1 VGRTPWNQSGRAINP
16 YSKTDWEGTG
26 VEPGVKGRALKT
38 AHLMAL
44 EKQLPTVKDP
54 DLKQAAGAAIEK
66 LKKEVADNS

>member
-1 VGRTPWNQSGRAINP
+1 
-16 YSKTDWEGTG
+16 
-26 VEPGVKGRALKT
+26 
-38 AHLMAL
+38 MAL